1 MFRAVTDFQRVA
13 RAQLSHR
20 RLTASHPGGA
30 RLTRLRGPSTTARSK
45 RRSRVRRAL
54 QFAPVAAA
62 SAIAAAGGS
71 VGGGTVGVLSA
82 RALLSV
88 DAALLTLLLC
98 RCLSGFTST
107 RFFTQPVR
115 AAIADFGPAVTV
127 LAMTMLSCLPAV
139 ERLGS
144 LTRLDLPAISLPG
157 KRTAG
162 ALAAMAQASAGA
174 GASVATGA
182 AAATGRGRKGALIA
196 MGTLPVRFRVL
207 ALLPAMF
214 LATLFFLDQNIT
226 VRTVNSPSNKLSK
239 GAAYHQDLLALGL
252 ITGLVSVF
260 GLPWMCSATV
270 QVRANATDAFGGRG
284 RPLSWRD
291 ALSPLR
297 AQSLN
302 HVRAM
307 AQYGS
312 PSDDGST
319 AEGNGSSAQTA
330 SEGAESANAPI
341 ATTNAPS
348 LLPADK
354 AQGALMNA
362 AATPSGDSTSLVAAV
377 GREDAVAAKASA
389 PTADGFIAAPTL
401 SSTTVDLGLNSSP
414 STEPADAPSKDG
426 QSAGAVASEDPS
438 SSGASGGASSTAAAT
453 SVALSLTKVE
463 KSDSSSEMQITSVVE
478 TRLTGFMVHALVL
491 ASLAFVPLLRS
502 VPLAVIAGVF
512 LHLGL
517 KVMSGNQFLG
527 RCKAL
532 VLDEAKLDLSRPD
545 ERSILE
551 LGRLPVLQFTL
562 AQVACLAMLWGLKQ
576 SEPLAMVFPSVI
588 GVLLLIRAK
597 VLPRF
602 FTRRQLLTL
611 DTEYAGEGGKAS
623 GKAG

>member
-162 ALAAMAQASAGA
+162 ALAAMAQAGAGA
-174 GASVATGA
+174 GANVATGA

-270 QVRANATDAFGGRG
+270 QVRAAPQTRAGLARG
-284 RPLSWRD
+284 
-291 ALSPLR
+291 
-297 AQSLN
+297 
-302 HVRAM
+302 
-307 AQYGS
+307 
-312 PSDDGST
+312 
-319 AEGNGSSAQTA
+319 
-330 SEGAESANAPI
+330 
-341 ATTNAPS
+341 
-348 LLPADK
+348 
-354 AQGALMNA
+354 
-362 AATPSGDSTSLVAAV
+362 
-377 GREDAVAAKASA
+377 
-389 PTADGFIAAPTL
+389 
-401 SSTTVDLGLNSSP
+401 
-414 STEPADAPSKDG
+414 
-426 QSAGAVASEDPS
+426 
-438 SSGASGGASSTAAAT
+438 
-453 SVALSLTKVE
+453 
-463 KSDSSSEMQITSVVE
+463 
-478 TRLTGFMVHALVL
+478 
-491 ASLAFVPLLRS
+491 
-502 VPLAVIAGVF
+502 
-512 LHLGL
+512 
-517 KVMSGNQFLG
+517 
-527 RCKAL
+527 
-532 VLDEAKLDLSRPD
+532 
-545 ERSILE
+545 
-551 LGRLPVLQFTL
+551 
-562 AQVACLAMLWGLKQ
+562 
-576 SEPLAMVFPSVI
+576 
-588 GVLLLIRAK
+588 
-597 VLPRF
+597 
-602 FTRRQLLTL
+602 
-611 DTEYAGEGGKAS
+611 
-623 GKAG
+623 